1 MAFKQRTPAQRLIN
15 ISKMSTTPILTN
27 CRISNPSTIKIL
39 IPPNPSSNQSFN
51 PDPDPGDSGFFRR
64 FLQSGAIFQSAKN
77 SPAGIKSIFFGEN
90 LVQKIKSIDIAKDRI
105 RLDGLSPPSPPPSAE
120 DTEVEGFS
128 VLDMRKVLK
137 VAQLEMLKEKLRL
150 NPKSRV
156 SYSEFVELCSEWSPD
171 PGSGIKYAK
180 MLDESGSVIVL
191 GDSVYLRP
199 NEVAKAM
206 EALLPQTTS
215 PNDPRRKELEE
226 LEKQKAMIHKK
237 AETLVCRELW
247 GGLAYLI
254 VQTAGFMR
262 LTFWDLSWD
271 VMEPICFY
279 VTSFYF
285 MACYAFFLRTS
296 KEPSFEGFFQS
307 RFKTKQEK
315 LMRINNFDVERYNEL
330 RRVFEHEYAGFV
342 TGSGSGSGMIKDL
355 EKLHFFN

>member
-1 MAFKQRTPAQRLIN
+1 MAFKQRTLAQRLIN
-15 ISKMSTTPILTN
+15 ISKMSANPTLTN
-27 CRISNPSTIKIL
+27 CRISNPSTIKTL
-39 IPPNPSSNQSFN
+39 IPPNPSGNQSFN
-51 PDPDPGDSGFFRR
+51 PDLDPGDSGFFRR
-64 FLQSGAIFQSAKN
+64 FLQSRAIFQSAKN
-77 SPAGIKSIFFGEN
+77 SPAGVKTIFFGEN
-90 LVQKIKSIDIAKDRI
+90 LVQKIKSFDIAKERI
-105 RLDGLSPPSPPPSAE
+105 RLDGLAPPSPPPSTAE
-120 DTEVEGFS
+120 NTTVEGFS
-128 VLDMRKVLK
+128 VQDMRKVLK
-137 VAQLEMLKEKLRL
+137 VAQLEMLKQKLRL

-156 SYSEFVELCSEWSPD
+156 TYSEFVELCSEGSPD
-171 PGSGIKYAK
+171 PGSGVKYAK
-180 MLDESGSVIVL
+180 MLDETGSVIVL

-206 EALLPQTTS
+206 EALLPKTTS

-226 LEKQKAMIHKK
+226 LENQKAMIDKK
-237 AETLVCRELW
+237 AGTLVRRELW

-279 VTSFYF
+279 VTSIYF
-285 MACYAFFLRTS
+285 MACYSFFLRTS

-315 LMRINNFDVERYNEL
+315 LMRINNFDVDRYNQL
-330 RRVFEHEYAGFV
+330 RKVFGHEYTGF
-342 TGSGSGSGMIKDL
+342 GSNSGMTMTKDL